1 MTVSLREG
9 QISTKSVHIMEPFCW
24 FINYHSIGLYGSVR
38 VYIGSSAIGNRS
50 ERLIDREGRGYNQGG
65 TNGIQS
71 KIRD

>member
-1 MTVSLREG
+1 
-9 QISTKSVHIMEPFCW
+9 MEPFCW